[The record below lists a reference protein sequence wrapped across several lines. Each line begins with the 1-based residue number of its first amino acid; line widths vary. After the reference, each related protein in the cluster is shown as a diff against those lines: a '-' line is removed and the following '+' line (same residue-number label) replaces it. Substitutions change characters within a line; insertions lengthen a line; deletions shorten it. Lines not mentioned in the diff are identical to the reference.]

1 MNSYKKLLNNSFLFA
16 IGNFGSKI
24 ILLLLVPLYT
34 YYLTT
39 AEYGFVDLVTTS
51 TILLL
56 PIVSANVFDAV
67 LRFTMDKEE
76 SQSQVLS
83 NSLFVGMLGAVA
95 AVSLYPLLALL
106 KIDKDMLNYT
116 YVILL
121 LQVFQNILSQFARG
135 LGKIKIFAI
144 NGIWMTLVMS
154 IANVILLTRYDMGIA
169 GYLLSIVI
177 ANVASIGY
185 LIVALR
191 IWHFLEVSS
200 INKPLVK
207 TMLAYALPI
216 IPNSIM
222 WWLINASNRYF
233 ILGFLTAS
241 ANGIYAVSNKVPAIL
256 SLLTSIFN
264 QSWQLSAI
272 EEYES
277 EHKSEFYS
285 KVFSYYAS
293 LLFLGTSSLLVVL
306 KLFMARFIAP
316 EYYDAWQSV
325 PFLLL
330 GVVFSSF
337 SAFLGTNY
345 LAAKE
350 TRGVFRTS
358 VYGGAASLLLNYLLI
373 PYFGLIGAGVANMI
387 SFAIMWILR
396 IFDTKQ
402 YIVIAMDTRIMTAN
416 LALIGCQIGILFL
429 NLKFESL
436 LEMLFF
442 SLVFANNRDLFAPVK
457 VFAKSRMNNKQ

>member
-39 AEYGFVDLVTTS
+39 AEYGFADLVTTS

-56 PIVSANVFDAV
+56 PIVSANVFDAA

-83 NSLFVGMLGAVA
+83 NSVFVGVLGAIA
-95 AVSLYPLLALL
+95 AVSLYPLLSLL
-106 KIDKDMLNYT
+106 EIDQNMLNYT

-135 LGKIKIFAI
+135 LGKIKVFAI

-185 LIVALR
+185 LIVALK
-191 IWHFLEVSS
+191 IWRFLDLSH

-222 WWLINASNRYF
+222 WWLISASNRYF

-241 ANGIYAVSNKVPAIL
+241 ANGIYAVANKVPAIL
-256 SLLTSIFN
+256 SLVTSIFT

-277 EHKSEFYS
+277 ENKSEFYS
-285 KVFSYYAS
+285 KVFSYYSS
-293 LLFLGTSSLLVVL
+293 LLFLGTSSILVVL
-306 KLFMARFIAP
+306 KLFMASFIAP
-316 EYYDAWQSV
+316 EYYEAWQSV

-358 VYGGAASLLLNYLLI
+358 VYGGLVSVVLNFWLI

-396 IFDTKQ
+396 IFDTKR
-402 YIVIAMDTRIMTAN
+402 YIVIVMNTQIMIAN
-416 LALIGCQIGILFL
+416 LVLVGCQIGILFL

-436 LEMLFF
+436 IEMLFF
-442 SLVFANNRDLFAPVK
+442 ALVFANNRELLSPLKGLV
-457 VFAKSRMNNKQ
+457 KSRMKR